1 LHGEVSHNICISGQ
15 LADPLGVV
23 SMSGRPSTSATA
35 ATEAEPATI
44 RAFFLAPLV
53 RELANSGVPLDGF
66 LRRYGLSAAQLTSL
80 YERVPLRNFVAI
92 AEDAATRLNRPF
104 LGLELGEKFTLAD
117 LGPFYAMFVFAPN
130 LLTALQYLARFQSAW
145 QTNTV
150 LEFVPGSRTSACRY
164 SIQDPTIW
172 PRRQDAEFALASFTS
187 FIRQLTNRRWRPL
200 AVEFE
205 HDVTERAQVLSEFF
219 HAPVR
224 GNCESN
230 QLIMGS
236 SSLAAP
242 LRWRMDTAEHDV
254 AAIVERHLLEL
265 FNPPDPVT
273 ETLTERTAALI
284 SRRIGRCIVTIDVIA
299 AELNMS
305 VRSLRRHLTHEG
317 SSFRQILQVHRRK
330 TIEAVLRSDGG
341 RLSDLAGRLSYS
353 DSAVLSRAFK
363 TWTGMSPREYARSQ
377 KRRS

>member
-1 LHGEVSHNICISGQ
+1 MTAKAN
-15 LADPLGVV
+15 P
-23 SMSGRPSTSATA
+23 A
-35 ATEAEPATI
+35 ATVTTAEPSTI

-53 RELANSGVPLDGF
+53 RELGNSGVPVDAF

-92 AEDAATRLNRPF
+92 AEDAAKRLNRPF
-104 LGLELGEKFTLAD
+104 LGLELGERFTLAD
-117 LGPFYAMFVFAPN
+117 LGPFYAMFIFARN
-130 LLTALQYLARFQSAW
+130 LKAALEYLARFQSAW

-150 LEFVPGSRTSACRY
+150 LEFVPGARTSACRY
-164 SIQDPTIW
+164 SIQDPSIW

-205 HDVTERAQVLSEFF
+205 HDVTDRTAVLSEFF
-219 HAPVR
+219 HAPIL
-224 GNCESN
+224 GNCDSN
-230 QLIMGS
+230 QLIVS
-236 SSLAAP
+236 SSLLEQP
-242 LRWRMDTAEHDV
+242 LRWRLDTAEHDV

-265 FNPPDPVT
+265 FNPPRPVV
-273 ETLTERTAALI
+273 ESLTDQTAALI
-284 SRRIGRCIVTIDVIA
+284 SRRIGRSEVTIEVIA
-299 AELNMS
+299 AELSMS
-305 VRSLRRHLTHEG
+305 VRSLRRHLTQEG
-317 SSFRQILQVHRRK
+317 SSFRQILQMHRRK

-363 TWTGMSPREYARSQ
+363 TWTGMSPRAYARSQ